1 MYILIHVSMK
11 YQSEERGHEIEGEW
25 GSMEEFGKR
34 ERKEEMLE

>member
-25 GSMEEFGKR
+25 GVYGKVW
-34 ERKEEMLE
+34 KEGKEGRNA